1 MKTKVFLSLLLSLS
15 LLVPVLAQTQPATP
29 PQTQQ
34 TRDDQDDVVRITTN
48 LVQIDAVVT
57 KDGKPVTNLTADDFE
72 IYEDG
77 RKQAITSFAFVSNV
91 PSATNQPAPARAK
104 DAKEKGIDVPPAPPL
119 KADEPRRTM
128 AIVVDDL
135 GLSAESMGLA
145 RNQLRKF
152 IAEKMQPH
160 DLVAIIRTGGE
171 MGALQQFTNDKR
183 VLNRAVDQLKW
194 NMCSRVGFSVLPSI
208 GGAAAVPA
216 LTGISIDGAG
226 GFVGNCSA
234 YTFTQTTMALRFI
247 IDAMGQL
254 PGRKSMVVLSDSM
267 PGENQDPE
275 YLNDFGMRN
284 PYRLNYTAMLQKI
297 AEKAIRNSVVIYSVD
312 TQGLQ
317 YTGLTA
323 ADSVRVPGHELG
335 MFVHTVMA
343 NRSAMLFNRRAGGE
357 IIARQTGG
365 FQVRNSNGFQ
375 LDRILEDQSGYYLI
389 GYRPTDET
397 FNKEF
402 HHIKAKV
409 KRSGMKLR
417 TRFGFV
423 GVSEEEAIRNRPTPR
438 DLTNLALA
446 SPFATQ
452 DIQLNLT
459 SFFAKD
465 NGANMVIRSFVY
477 IDAKDLTHTVVNGK
491 HESSIELHSVIFGDN
506 GAIVEQLSRGA
517 TLTFSQSEYDEAR
530 QHGIALT
537 IDMPVKKPGAYQ
549 VRVAARDRK
558 SSRIGSTGQFVGVP
572 DLSKDRLAVSG
583 IVLGTEDTSGPQGA
597 GTMANP
603 GMRRFERHSRLYF
616 AYMLYNASQGQNLV
630 SQAKLFR
637 DGKNVFSGPEM
648 PIDTAN
654 QKIQGHVFA
663 PGVVQLGADLEPG
676 SYYLQI
682 VVTDKSAKKPVAL
695 VQWVGFEIVK

>member
-15 LLVPVLAQTQPATP
+15 LLVPALAQTQPATP

-77 RKQAITSFAFVSNV
+77 RKQAITSFAFISNMPGTANPPAPV
-91 PSATNQPAPARAK
+91 PS
-104 DAKEKGIDVPPAPPL
+104 KEKALDVPPAPPL
-119 KADEPRRTM
+119 KAGEPRRTM

-135 GLSAESMGLA
+135 GMSAESMGLA
-145 RNQLRKF
+145 RGQLRKF
-152 IAEKMQPH
+152 IAEKLQPN
-160 DLVAIIRTGGE
+160 DLVAIMRTGGE
-171 MGALQQFTNDKR
+171 LGALQQFTNDKR
-183 VLNRAVDQLKW
+183 LLNRAVDQLKW
-194 NMCSRVGFSVLPSI
+194 NMCSRVAFSVLPSI
-208 GGAAAVPA
+208 GSSVGSVPSG
-216 LTGISIDGAG
+216 LSEQGSCGT
-226 GFVGNCSA
+226 
-234 YTFTQTTMALRFI
+234 YTFSNTARSLRFI
-247 IDAMGQL
+247 LDAMGQL

-267 PGENQDPE
+267 PTENQDPQF
-275 YLNDFGMRN
+275 LDDFGMRATFRLD
-284 PYRLNYTAMLQKI
+284 YRSMLQKI

-323 ADSVRVPGHELG
+323 ADSVRVSGRELG
-335 MFVHTVMA
+335 MFTQKVMS
-343 NRSAMLFNRRAGGE
+343 NRSALLWNRRAGGE

-397 FNKEF
+397 FNREF

-423 GVSEEEAIRNRPTPR
+423 GVSEDEAKRSHSTPR
-438 DLTNLALA
+438 DSTNLALA
-446 SPFATQ
+446 SPFAAQ
-452 DIQLNLT
+452 DIQIDLT
-459 SFFAKD
+459 SFFAQD
-465 NGANMVIRSFVY
+465 NAANMVIRSFVY
-477 IDAKDLTHTVVNGK
+477 IDAKDLTHTIENGK
-491 HESSIELHSVIFGDN
+491 HESSIELHSVVFGDN
-506 GAIVEQLSRGA
+506 GAVVEQLSRGA
-517 TLTFSQSEYDEAR
+517 TLTLSQSEYEQAL

-537 IDMPVKKPGAYQ
+537 IDMPVKRPGAYQ

-558 SSRIGSTGQFVGVP
+558 STRIGSTGQFVAVP
-572 DLSKDRLAVSG
+572 DLGKKRLGVSG
-583 IVLGTEDTSGPQGA
+583 IVLGTEDASGPQGA

-603 GMRRFERHSRLYF
+603 GKRRFERNSRLYF
-616 AYMLYNASQGQNLV
+616 AYMLYNLLPSQNLV
-630 SQAKLFR
+630 SEAKLFR
-637 DGKNVFSGPEM
+637 DGKNVFSGPET
-648 PIDTAN
+648 PIDTAK
-654 QKIQGHVFA
+654 QKDEGRVFA
-663 PGVVQLGADLEPG
+663 PGVVQLGMDLEPG

-682 VVTDKSAKKPVAL
+682 VVTDKSAKKPVPV
-695 VQWVGFEIVK
+695 VQWVDFEIVK

>member
-1 MKTKVFLSLLLSLS
+1 MKTKLFLSLLLSVS
-15 LLVPVLAQTQPATP
+15 LLMPALAQTQPATP

-57 KDGKPVTNLTADDFE
+57 KDGKPVTSLTADDFE

-77 RKQAITSFAFVSNV
+77 RKQAITSFAFVSNM
-91 PSATNQPAPARAK
+91 PGTPAQPAPAPS
-104 DAKEKGIDVPPAPPL
+104 KEKGLDIPPVPPL

-135 GLSAESMGLA
+135 GMSAESMGLA
-145 RNQLRKF
+145 RGQLRKF
-152 IAEKMQPH
+152 IAEKMQTN

-183 VLNRAVDQLKW
+183 LLNRAVDQLKW

-208 GGAAAVPA
+208 GSAAGSAA
-216 LTGISIDGAG
+216 SCG
-226 GFVGNCSA
+226 G
-234 YTFTQTTMALRFI
+234 YTYSNTMRSLRFI
-247 IDAMGQL
+247 LDSMGQL
-254 PGRKSMVVLSDSM
+254 PGRKSMVIFSDSM
-267 PGENQDPE
+267 PAENQDPE
-275 YLNDFGMRN
+275 FIDDFGRRSTV
-284 PYRLNYTAMLQKI
+284 RLDYTAMLQKV

-323 ADSVRVPGHELG
+323 ADSVRTNGRDLG
-335 MFVHTVMA
+335 MFVQQVMSS
-343 NRSAMLFNRRAGGE
+343 RSALLFNRRAGGE

-389 GYRPTDET
+389 GYRPTGET
-397 FNKEF
+397 FNREF

-423 GVSEEEAIRNRPTPR
+423 GVSEEEATRNRPVVR
-438 DLTNLALA
+438 DSTNLALA
-446 SPFATQ
+446 SPFAVQ
-452 DIQLNLT
+452 DIQLDLT
-459 SFFAKD
+459 SFFARD

-477 IDAKDLTHTVVNGK
+477 IDAKDLTHTIENGK
-491 HESSIELHSVIFGDN
+491 HESSIELHSVMFGVV
-506 GAIVEQLSRGA
+506 VEQLSRGA
-517 TLTFSQSEYDEAR
+517 TLTLSQSEYEQAL

-537 IDMPVKKPGAYQ
+537 IDMPVKRPGAYQ

-558 SSRIGSTGQFVGVP
+558 SSRIGSTGQFVAVP
-572 DLSKDRLAVSG
+572 DLSKDRLGVSG
-583 IVLGTEDTSGPQGA
+583 IVLGTEDASTPQGA
-597 GTMANP
+597 GTMGNP
-603 GMRRFERHSRLYF
+603 GVRRFERNSRLYF
-616 AYMLYNASQGQNLV
+616 AFMLYNASQGQNLV

-648 PIDTAN
+648 PIDTAS
-654 QKIQGHVFA
+654 QKVQGHVFA
-663 PGVVQLGADLEPG
+663 PGVVQLGTDLEPG

-682 VVTDKSAKKPVAL
+682 VVIDKSAKKPAAL
-695 VQWVGFEIVK
+695 VQWVDFEIVK

>member
-15 LLVPVLAQTQPATP
+15 LLVPALAQTQPATP
-29 PQTQQ
+29 PQAQQ

-48 LVQIDAVVT
+48 LVQVDAVVT

-77 RKQAITSFAFVSNV
+77 RKQAITSFAFISNR
-91 PSATNQPAPARAK
+91 PSTVNQPAPAPS
-104 DAKEKGIDVPPAPPL
+104 KEKGLDVPPAPPL

-135 GLSAESMGLA
+135 GMSAESMGLA
-145 RNQLRKF
+145 RGQLRKF
-152 IAEKMQPH
+152 ITEQLQPN
-160 DLVAIIRTGGE
+160 DLVAIMRTGGE
-171 MGALQQFTNDKR
+171 LGALQQFTNDKR
-183 VLNRAVDQLKW
+183 LLNRAVDQLKW
-194 NMCSRVGFSVLPSI
+194 NACSRVGFSVLPS
-208 GGAAAVPA
+208 
-216 LTGISIDGAG
+216 L
-226 GFVGNCSA
+226 GNSGLLLDQGSCGT
-234 YTFTQTTMALRFI
+234 YTFSNTARSLRFI
-247 IDAMGQL
+247 LDSMGQL

-267 PGENQDPE
+267 PAENQDPE
-275 YLNDFGMRN
+275 FIDGFGRRSTI
-284 PYRLNYTAMLQKI
+284 RLDYTAMLQKI

-323 ADSVRVPGHELG
+323 ADSVRVSAYDLG
-335 MFVHTVMA
+335 AFTQSVMSS
-343 NRSAMLFNRRAGGE
+343 RSNLLFTRRAGGE

-397 FNKEF
+397 FNREF

-423 GVSEEEAIRNRPTPR
+423 GVTEEDAARNRLTPR
-438 DLTNLALA
+438 HSTNLALA

-452 DIQLNLT
+452 DIQLDLT

-477 IDAKDLTHTVVNGK
+477 IDANDLTHTVVNGK

-506 GAIVEQLSRGA
+506 GAVVEQLSRGA
-517 TLTFSQSEYDEAR
+517 TLTLSQSEYEQALH
-530 QHGIALT
+530 HGIALT

-549 VRVAARDRK
+549 VRVATRDRK

-583 IVLGTEDTSGPQGA
+583 IVLGTEDTSGAQGVS
-597 GTMANP
+597 TMANP
-603 GMRRFERHSRLYF
+603 GMRRFEQNSRLYF
-616 AYMLYNASQGQNLV
+616 AYVLYNASPGQNLV

-637 DGKNVFSGPEM
+637 DGKNVFTGPEM
-648 PIDTAN
+648 PIDTAS
-654 QKIQGHVFA
+654 QKDQGRVFA
-663 PGVVQLGADLEPG
+663 PGVVQLGTDLAPG
-676 SYYLQI
+676 NYYLQI
-682 VVTDKSAKKPVAL
+682 VVIDKSAKKPAAL
-695 VQWVGFEIVK
+695 VQWVDFEIVK

>member
-1 MKTKVFLSLLLSLS
+1 MKTKVFLSLLLSVS
-15 LLVPVLAQTQPATP
+15 LLVPALAQTQPATP

-57 KDGKPVTNLTADDFE
+57 KDGKPVTNLTANDFE

-77 RKQAITSFAFVSNV
+77 RKQAITSFAFISNV
-91 PSATNQPAPARAK
+91 PGTPNPPAPT
-104 DAKEKGIDVPPAPPL
+104 KEKGIDVPPPLPL
-119 KADEPRRTM
+119 KAGEPRRTM

-135 GLSAESMGLA
+135 GMSAESIGAA

-152 IAEKMQPH
+152 IAEDMQPN
-160 DLVAIIRTGGE
+160 DLVAIMRTGGE
-171 MGALQQFTNDKR
+171 LGALQQFTNDKR
-183 VLNRAVDQLKW
+183 LLNRAVDQLKW
-194 NMCSRVGFSVLPSI
+194 NICSRVGFSVLPSLGSS
-208 GGAAAVPA
+208 GGNF
-216 LTGISIDGAG
+216 ID
-226 GFVGNCSA
+226 
-234 YTFTQTTMALRFI
+234 FTQCGGYVFSQTMASLRFI
-247 IDAMGQL
+247 VDAMGQL

-267 PGENQDPE
+267 PTENQDPE
-275 YLNDFGMRN
+275 FLDDFGMRARF
-284 PYRLNYTAMLQKI
+284 RLNYTAMLRKV

-323 ADSVRVPGHELG
+323 ADSVRVSGYELAA
-335 MFVHTVMA
+335 FTQSVMSS
-343 NRSAMLFNRRAGGE
+343 RSNLLFTRRAGGE

-365 FQVRNSNGFQ
+365 FQVRNSNGFK

-397 FNKEF
+397 FNREF

-423 GVSEEEAIRNRPTPR
+423 GVTEEDATRTRPTPR
-438 DLTNLALA
+438 DSTNLALA
-446 SPFATQ
+446 SPFAAQ
-452 DIQLNLT
+452 DIQLDLT
-459 SFFAKD
+459 SFFARD

-477 IDAKDLTHTVVNGK
+477 IDAKDLTHTLVNGK
-491 HESSIELHSVIFGDN
+491 HESSIELHSAIFGDN
-506 GAIVEQLSRGA
+506 GAVVQQLSRGA
-517 TLTFSQSEYDEAR
+517 TLTLSQSEYEEALR
-530 QHGIALT
+530 HGIALT
-537 IDMPVKKPGAYQ
+537 IDMPVKRPGAYQ

-583 IVLGTEDTSGPQGA
+583 IVLGTEEASGPQGV

-603 GMRRFERHSRLYF
+603 GMRRFERNSRLYF

-648 PIDTAN
+648 PIDTAS
-654 QKIQGHVFA
+654 QTTQGHVFA
-663 PGVVQLGADLEPG
+663 PGVVQLGTDLEAG